1 MARSPGDSEGPVA
14 PARGGGGGSVGAGA
28 SGGGGGGAVGASG
41 CWALATVATR
51 LSRMAI
57 DLIRDSS
64 KRMDEKAGASACPAS
79 GPALIFPVFQ
89 YPTTFFARR
98 GRIGSLRRRGS

>member
-1 MARSPGDSEGPVA
+1 MARSPGVSEGPVEPGVA
-14 PARGGGGGSVGAGA
+14 ELGGGGGSVGGAGV

-57 DLIRDSS
+57 DLIRGVPRSGWM
-64 KRMDEKAGASACPAS
+64 RRRAAPGCPHL
-79 GPALIFPVFQ
+79 PALLPSFL
-89 YPTTFFARR
+89 FFC
-98 GRIGSLRRRGS
+98 IQQHSLRGGSELD